1 MLFSNSKK
9 LNFHFLADILKYN
22 IKFIQN
28 EQLSKHHYFTFFKNT
43 NSYLFFFGF
52 RGFFL
57 WKYWTCN
64 VFISLSGSPLF
75 PCFTNKFGRLLHNP
89 NKTIWDFKKLST
101 KTSGQWLVCV
111 KKRRLL
117 WVLPLLARKSEPEI
131 QQNPVSSHLPQTGTR
146 SLQGK
151 RTATLNSDLP
161 PPYSP
166 KHNKGCRLLSQTAPW
181 GGLRTQG
188 KRAREASWTWHHYE
202 DNKDIAENTPGF
214 GEEKILWKNFPVRKR
229 VETALSWESDMTSPN
244 LGPSKHTTKRA
255 VCGFKLC
262 FQ

>member
-1 MLFSNSKK
+1 MWTSAFIWKNNPILPWEVGESNPYGPVIPQSSSPQCITAALWGCSLHKEHAITYYPSLGEWGRKVWRILITEFSAATGSDE
-9 LNFHFLADILKYN
+9 LE
-22 IKFIQN
+22 IQ
-28 EQLSKHHYFTFFKNT
+28 
-43 NSYLFFFGF
+43 
-52 RGFFL
+52 
-57 WKYWTCN
+57 
-64 VFISLSGSPLF
+64 V

-151 RTATLNSDLP
+151 ITATLNSDLP

-166 KHNKGCRLLSQTAPW
+166 KHNKGCRLLCQTAPW
-181 GGLRTQG
+181 GGLRTRG
-188 KRAREASWTWHHYE
+188 KRARRASWTWHHYE

-214 GEEKILWKNFPVRKR
+214 GEEKILWKI
-229 VETALSWESDMTSPN
+229 SP
-244 LGPSKHTTKRA
+244 
-255 VCGFKLC
+255 
-262 FQ
+262 